1 MHIAAQIGLMVVVG
15 QTLLAV
21 VMSFLDGHFFGIWW
35 TRVICVWLAL
45 AVLSVTV
52 AAVVNPS
59 WCCGERREVENPEPQ
74 AKMSCQE
81 SGRALA
87 QDKMQAEL
95 NEMKEE

>member
-59 WCCGERREVENPEPQ
+59 WCCGERREVEKDDDSDL
-74 AKMSCQE
+74 AADLA
-81 SGRALA
+81 ALKAA
-87 QDKMQAEL
+87 QDKMRAEL